1 MKDIVPLFQEKLHVF
16 QPFLAREIS
25 FYSPLFKHSQAK
37 VADYVQEIEQT
48 IINLSQQTEIEYIEY
63 YAQRLISQVN
73 SLKNAVDKLPKQAA
87 QVQPFRSSYHFPK
100 HIHRLSKEKRLN
112 EYHKALRALNEKLH
126 WLSEQSY
133 LYPEKRDFY
142 VGKIQET
149 EYRKMKCLKAIDEL
163 ESGKITE

>member
-1 MKDIVPLFQEKLHVF
+1 MKDIVPLFKEKLQLF
-16 QPFLAREIS
+16 QPFLTREIS
-25 FYSPLFKHSQAK
+25 LYSPFFKLSQAS

-48 IINLSQQTEIEYIEY
+48 IIHLSQQTRIEYLEY

-73 SLKNAVDKLPKQAA
+73 SLKNAVDKLPNQTA
-87 QVQPFRSSYHFPK
+87 QVQPFRSSYRFPK
-100 HIHRLSKEKRLN
+100 HIHRLPKEKRLK
-112 EYHKALRALNEKLH
+112 EYRKALRALNEKLQ

-133 LYPEKRDFY
+133 LSPEKRNFY

-163 ESGKITE
+163 ESGNITE